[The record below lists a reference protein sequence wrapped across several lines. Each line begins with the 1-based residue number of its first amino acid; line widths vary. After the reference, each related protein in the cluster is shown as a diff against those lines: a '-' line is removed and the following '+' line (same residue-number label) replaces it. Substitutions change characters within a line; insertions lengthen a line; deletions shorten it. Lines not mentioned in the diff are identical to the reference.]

1 MRLRP
6 WRYRVTADQRV
17 ERATLYINSDTR
29 HTYVMVKLLVDVDE
43 DMLETVRVM
52 LGAKTKKDTVNGAL
66 AILIAGQDERVRL
79 GIEAMATH
87 NDRYPPSD
95 RSDAW

>member
-1 MRLRP
+1 
-6 WRYRVTADQRV
+6 
-17 ERATLYINSDTR
+17 
-29 HTYVMVKLLVDVDE
+29 MVKLLVDVDE